1 MYNLTNSYRNIPT
14 QNDEARE
21 QFRAANRFN
30 TARLR
35 GEWNQFKARLTGQPR
50 HLKDL
55 NEEHQGRCVR
65 RAYAAGTQSV
75 AIRDIVGSESRSQD
89 FDRDFNPVN
98 LNLRDRWRNIA
109 ALVAQNVPLPPVELI
124 QVGEAYY
131 VRDGH
136 HRISVAKNAGQS
148 YVDAEVTVL
157 ELTERQKVNTAG
169 KFTGASVQ
177 LAFAC
182 G

>member
-1 MYNLTNSYRNIPT
+1 MYNLTSSYRNIPT
-14 QNDEARE
+14 QNDEASE

-30 TARLR
+30 AARLR
-35 GEWNQFKARLTGQPR
+35 GEWNQFKARLTGQPL

-55 NEEHQGRCVR
+55 NKEQQGRCVR
-65 RAYAAGTQSV
+65 RSYAAGMQSV
-75 AIRDIVGSESRSQD
+75 AIRDIVGSENRSQD
-89 FDRDFNPVN
+89 FDRDFNP
-98 LNLRDRWRNIA
+98 LSTNLRDRWRNIA
-109 ALVAQNVPLPPVELI
+109 SLVARNTPLPPVELI

-136 HRISVAKNAGQS
+136 HRISVARNVGQG

-157 ELTERQKVNTAG
+157 ELTERQKANTSG
-169 KFTGASVQ
+169 KFTGSSVQ

>member
-1 MYNLTNSYRNIPT
+1 MNLTSSYRKIPT
-14 QNDEARE
+14 HNDEARE

-30 TARLR
+30 AARFK
-35 GEWNQFKARLTGQPR
+35 GGWNQLKARLTGQPG

-55 NEEHQGRCVR
+55 NEEQQGRCVIR
-65 RAYAAGTQSV
+65 SYTAGLRSV
-75 AIRDIVGSESRSQD
+75 AISDIAGSESRSQD
-89 FDRDFNPVN
+89 FDRNFYPLN

-109 ALVAQNVPLPPVELI
+109 SLVAQNTALPPVELI
-124 QVGEAYY
+124 QVDDSYF

-136 HRISVAKNAGQS
+136 HRISVARDIGQK

-157 ELTERQKVNTAG
+157 ELTERPRAHLGETFAG
-169 KFTGASVQ
+169 SGTQ
-177 LAFAC
+177 LALAC